1 MKELYRHHNK
11 EDYNQVKKTIFSF
24 SVIRDAINVVHA
36 AIEEE
41 IAGYLTKTYNGEY
54 KNVSLQDTQE
64 GYNISL
70 FSRAKSALL
79 NRKIVKKESA
89 KGVVTS
95 PEKDAVKEFEENL
108 YKPDENMKFP
118 ND

>member
-1 MKELYRHHNK
+1 MKELYRHHDK
-11 EDYNQVKKTIFSF
+11 EDYNRVKKTIFSF
-24 SVIRDAINVVHA
+24 SVIGDAISVVHS
-36 AIEEE
+36 AIEDE
-41 IAGYLTKTYNGEY
+41 ITSYLWRTSSGEY
-54 KNVSLQDTQE
+54 KNVSLQDTRE

-79 NRKIVKKESA
+79 NRKIVKRKSA

-95 PEKDAVKEFEENL
+95 PEKDAVKEFEKML
-108 YKPDENMKFP
+108 YKPEEDMKFP